1 MGAGAGPSQAVELEG
16 VGDPTC
22 GERRS
27 RRLNPPS
34 ASAEDTA
41 FAAGPGA
48 LGIVDDDAAPRQR
61 AAADAGR
68 HRVDDAILRLFH
80 DRCGKGLV
88 AQRGTKI
95 GAPYRLLAH
104 LAPLK
109 ADRDCF
115 ASLAMTTTRMSLRGA
130 RRRSNLAEAKP
141 AKELIHGDRY
151 RPVRRV

>member
-1 MGAGAGPSQAVELEG
+1 MGSRAGPGQAVELEG
-16 VGDPTC
+16 MGERTI

-27 RRLNPPS
+27 RRLNAPS
-34 ASAEDTA
+34 SAAEDTA

-68 HRVDDAILRLFH
+68 HRVDDAILRRW
-80 DRCGKGLV
+80 DARWGKVLV
-88 AQRGTKI
+88 AQRGTKF
-95 GAPYRLLAH
+95 GEPYRLLGH
-104 LAPLK
+104 LAPPK

-130 RRRSNLAEAKP
+130 QRRSNLAEAKP

>member
-16 VGDPTC
+16 VGERTI

-27 RRLNPPS
+27 RRLNTPS

-68 HRVDDAILRLFH
+68 DRVDDAILRLLN
-80 DRCGKGLV
+80 DGRWQVLV
-88 AQRGTKI
+88 AESRRIFGE
-95 GAPYRLLAH
+95 PYRLLGH
-104 LAPLK
+104 LAPPK
-109 ADRDCF
+109 AHR
-115 ASLAMTTTRMSLRGA
+115 
-130 RRRSNLAEAKP
+130 
-141 AKELIHGDRY
+141 
-151 RPVRRV
+151 

>member
-16 VGDPTC
+16 VGERTI

-27 RRLNPPS
+27 RRLNTPS

-68 HRVDDAILRLFH
+68 HRVDDAILRLLH
-80 DRCGKGLV
+80 DRCGKVLV
-88 AQRGTKI
+88 AKRGGI
-95 GAPYRLLAH
+95 FGEPDGFVRHVIL
-104 LAPLK
+104 
-109 ADRDCF
+109 F
-115 ASLAMTTTRMSLRGA
+115 RGKLVS
-130 RRRSNLAEAKP
+130 RR
-141 AKELIHGDRY
+141 I
-151 RPVRRV
+151 